1 MVLSRVSAHLHGFA
15 FVDAGGSMNAW
26 TVALQGFV
34 VAILCM
40 GFSFTFTTERFPN
53 FAHVSIANMGGFFAF
68 AVVYF
73 LGVNP
78 YLSLP
83 VAVVLSGLLGGVLYL
98 ILARPLTRRGR
109 SIIYLTL
116 AFLAA
121 SLVLNSVFLAI
132 RYWAL
137 MGEGIRNTA
146 FKLGGYDFS
155 VLGVP
160 AAQVFVPAASVIAV
174 LMVYVFLTKNR
185 LGVSLRA
192 VSENEELAMI
202 LGVNTFRAHLASWI
216 LVGALAGFAGF
227 ATALLQGINPL
238 GADAL
243 LVTVM
248 AGSFLGGIWSV
259 PGAAV
264 GGFTL
269 VFVQSWVVDALS
281 SYIGNRP
288 IAGFAYASNFISM
301 FGLIPYAVIWGM
313 LLFEPDGFAGLVAR
327 VRTRFRNLS

>member
-1 MVLSRVSAHLHGFA
+1 
-15 FVDAGGSMNAW
+15 VDLWG
-26 TVALQGFV
+26 VVLQGFV
-34 VAILCM
+34 TAILCM
-40 GFSFTFTTERFPN
+40 GFAFTFTTERFPN
-53 FAHVSIANMGGFFAF
+53 FAHVSISNMGAFFAF

-83 VAVVLSGLLGGVLYL
+83 VAIVLSGLLGAGFYLVLAL
-98 ILARPLTRRGR
+98 PLTRRGR
-109 SIIYLTL
+109 SVIFLTL

-121 SLVLNSVFLAI
+121 SWVLNSVFFVI

-137 MGEGIRNTA
+137 MVEGIRNTA
-146 FKLGGYDFS
+146 FRLGGYDLS
-155 VLGVP
+155 VFGVP
-160 AAQVFVPAASVIAV
+160 ASWVFVPASSILVV
-174 LMVYVFLTKNR
+174 VGLYVFLARSR
-185 LGVSLRA
+185 LGLSLRA

-202 LGVNTFRAHLASWI
+202 LGVDTFRAHLASWV

-227 ATALLQGINPL
+227 ATALLQGVNPL
-238 GADAL
+238 GADAM

-269 VFVQSWVVDALS
+269 VVVQNYIVDAVRTYL
-281 SYIGNRP
+281 GNRP
-288 IAGFAYASNFISM
+288 ILGFVNNSNLVSLI
-301 FGLIPYAVIWGM
+301 GLLPYMVIWGM
-313 LLFEPDGFAGLVAR
+313 LLFEPDGFAGLVER
-327 VRTRFRNLS
+327 LRSRFRTPP